1 MGKGLT
7 EVRSLQRRTQPYMQE
22 RKANVQTSL
31 QAIAKKASEK
41 PEYRFRNLFG
51 MLNEEMLRDS
61 WHDIRKN
68 AACGVDQVSAAEY
81 EQNLDENIRQL
92 VDELKRKRYRA
103 KNVLRR
109 YIPKGNGKLRPLGI
123 PATQDKLLQIAVKRI
138 LEAIFEQDFLRCS
151 YGYRPGV
158 GALDAVDKLT
168 VKLQFGKYNYV
179 VEADIKGFFDNI
191 DHEWLLKMLAERVD
205 DKAFLWLIGKWLK
218 AGVLDTDGKVLHP
231 ETGTPQGGIVS
242 PILANVYLHFVLDLW
257 FQKVVIPHCG
267 GEACL
272 IRFADD
278 FVCAFEKEEDA
289 RRFYEALGERMGK
302 FKLELSAEK
311 TRIIPFSANRVL
323 GSSSFDFLGFEFRW
337 GKDRA
342 GKPHVNRR
350 TARKSLRG
358 SLIRFK
364 LWCKDNRHRR
374 LSDLFKALNVKLRG
388 YFNYFGVHGNLSS
401 LALFHYRA
409 IRFLWK
415 YLNQRSQ
422 RKSYNWEGFKQLLA
436 QFGVVKP
443 HIVNRPKRVRRMFV
457 PGLA

>member
-1 MGKGLT
+1 MQDRKG
-7 EVRSLQRRTQPYMQE
+7 S
-22 RKANVQTSL
+22 VQTSL
-31 QAIAKKASEK
+31 QAIAKKASEQ
-41 PEYRFRNLFG
+41 PGYRFRNLFG

-61 WHDIRKN
+61 WRYIRKD
-68 AACGVDQVSAAEY
+68 AASGVDWISAQEY
-81 EQNLDENIRQL
+81 EQNLEENIHQL

-109 YIPKGNGKLRPLGI
+109 YIPKGDGKFRPLGI

-179 VEADIKGFFDNI
+179 VEADIKGYFDNI
-191 DHEWLLKMLAERVD
+191 DHAWLLKMLAERVD
-205 DKAFLWLIGKWLK
+205 DKALLWLIEKWLK
-218 AGVLDTDGKVLHP
+218 AGVLETDGKVLHP
-231 ETGTPQGGIVS
+231 VTGTPQGGIIS
-242 PILANVYLHFVLDLW
+242 PILANVYLHFALDMW

-272 IRFADD
+272 IRYADD
-278 FVCAFEKEEDA
+278 FVCAFEKKVDA
-289 RRFYEALGERMGK
+289 IRFYEVLGKRLGK
-302 FKLELSAEK
+302 FGLELSAEK
-311 TRIIPFSANRVL
+311 TQIVPFSPTITPGAT
-323 GSSSFDFLGFEFRW
+323 SFDFLGFEFRW

-342 GKPHVNRR
+342 GKPHVNKR
-350 TARKSLRG
+350 TARKSLRK
-358 SLIRFK
+358 SLARFK
-364 LWCKDNRHRR
+364 LWCKENRHRH
-374 LSDLFKALNVKLRG
+374 LPDLFKVLNAKLRG
-388 YFNYFGVHGNLSS
+388 YFNYYGVHGNLPS
-401 LALFHYRA
+401 LALFHYQA

-436 QFGVVKP
+436 QFGIVKP
-443 HIVNRPKRVRRMFV
+443 HIVNRPRRENRTFV